1 MAYIQS
7 FSDTDADGLP
17 NVPDKYHHKLGRNVA
32 EASWNP
38 YQLLKGGNY
47 ITWLTFAALGVGVFI
62 LLGIVRFIVKKVG

>member
-1 MAYIQS
+1 
-7 FSDTDADGLP
+7 
-17 NVPDKYHHKLGRNVA
+17 VPGARAKFRDKLGRNVA

-47 ITWLTFAALGVGVFI
+47 ITWLTFAALSVGVFI